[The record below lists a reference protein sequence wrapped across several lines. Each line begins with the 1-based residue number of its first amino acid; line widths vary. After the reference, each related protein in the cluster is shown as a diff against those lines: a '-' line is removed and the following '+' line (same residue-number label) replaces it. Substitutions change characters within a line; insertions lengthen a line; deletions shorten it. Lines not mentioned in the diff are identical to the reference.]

1 MTTSFSR
8 KFNALRNERKLSI
21 REIAVMTG
29 ATIKEVKKWTKGT
42 KIPTETRVR
51 SALEGLLGEDISK
64 EFSIINDDIAKR
76 RVQEDSVFSLD
87 ETIFKER
94 WNSIGRF
101 KEKILPGRSKQKN
114 NPTDYIKIETSDE
127 AITREAILNIQ
138 SEHLKEE
145 VGLITEEPYINDP
158 NQIVVYWKRNIK
170 TFLLL
175 LVFLAIGIRSFNIFW
190 ENASLFIDK
199 LI

>member
-1 MTTSFSR
+1 MTSSFSS

-29 ATIKEVKKWTKGT
+29 ASTREVKKWTKGT
-42 KIPTETRVR
+42 SLPSETRIR

-64 EFSIINDDIAKR
+64 EFSIINDDIDKR
-76 RVQEDSVFSLD
+76 SVQEDSVFSLD

-94 WNSIGRF
+94 RNSIGRF
-101 KEKILPGRSKQKN
+101 KEKLLPGRSKQKN
-114 NPTDYIKIETSDE
+114 NPTDYIKIKTSE
-127 AITREAILNIQ
+127 EVATREAILNIQ
-138 SEHLKEE
+138 SEHLKED
-145 VGLITEEPYINDP
+145 VVLITEEPYINDP

-175 LVFLAIGIRSFNIFW
+175 ILFLAIGIRSFNIFW